1 MELSKEEEEL
11 ILSLI
16 PQFYADI
23 AFFAVYMFGIENGLR
38 PKQLEFAFA
47 FIANDLITFKGGVG
61 FGKTRVM
68 AVVIL
73 WALFVHDEIKITIF
87 GPSDQQIQ
95 SGIWSEIRSLIG
107 KMPEW
112 AQAFFESTTGSQKI
126 KRKARPDDCFVEYRL
141 SNKESIETARGIHKK
156 NNFIFVDE
164 ATGVP
169 DDVYDVLKNIIVDDH
184 AKIALISNPSK
195 LSGYFWKTWH
205 DPLISSMWTKV
216 HGRMVDNPNVTPE
229 KLAKMEALYEGKGSR
244 QYRIMVEGEFP
255 LEDHDGL
262 IPRSI
267 VLAAVNNKDFIQA
280 ANAGYVWGLDVAGA
294 SGDKGDR
301 SVLCKRFG
309 NEVLSLQHWRNKNAV
324 ELCELVRDE
333 YVKTPKAQRPLFICV
348 DGTGVGEGPAHFLRD
363 QYGLPVRLVKVG
375 NSPTRNPEKYSRLRD
390 QLWWETRQWFMS
402 ENVSIPDHMDF
413 VNDLCAPTYDDSNGK
428 IVIESKK
435 TLSKRLKASPDFA
448 DALCLTF
455 AVSPSRFANAGSD
468 RGRGDSPPDLRWAQ

>member
-1 MELSKEEEEL
+1 MELSKEEEEA

-16 PQFYADI
+16 PQFYEDI
-23 AFFAVYMFGIENGLR
+23 AFFAIYMFGAENALR
-38 PKQLEFAFA
+38 PKQLEFANA
-47 FIANDLITFKGGVG
+47 FVRNDLITFKGGVG

-73 WALFVHDEIKITIF
+73 WSLIVHDEIKVTIF

-112 AQAFFESTTGSQKI
+112 AQASFEVGSQKI
-126 KRKARPDDCFVEYRL
+126 KRVKRPDDCFCEYRL

-205 DPLISSMWTKV
+205 DQHISPMWAKV
-216 HGRMVDNPNVTPE
+216 HGRMIDNPNVTPE
-229 KLAKMEALYEGKGSR
+229 KLAKMEALYEGRGSR

-262 IPRSI
+262 IPRSV
-267 VLAAVNNKDFIQA
+267 VLAAINNKDFIQA
-280 ANAGYVWGLDVAGA
+280 QNAAHIWGLDVAGA

-301 SVLCKRFG
+301 SVLCKRNG
-309 NEVLSLQHWRNKNAV
+309 NEVTALLHWRNKNAV
-324 ELCELVRDE
+324 ELCELIRDE
-333 YVKTPKAQRPLFICV
+333 YVKTPKHERPLFICV
-348 DGTGVGEGPAHFLRD
+348 DATGVGEGPAYMLRD
-363 QYGLPVRLVKVG
+363 TYGLPVRLVKVG

-402 ENVSIPDHMDF
+402 ENVSIIDHMDF
-413 VNDLCAPTYDDSNGK
+413 VNDLCAPTYDDSSGK
-428 IVIESKK
+428 IVVESKK
-435 TLSKRLKASPDFA
+435 TLNKRIKASPDFA

-455 AVSPSRFANAGSD
+455 AVSPSRYASNWGLSNK
-468 RGRGDSPPDLRWAQ
+468 REQTPDLRWAQ

>member
-1 MELSKEEEEL
+1 MELSKEEEEA

-16 PQFYADI
+16 PQFYEDI
-23 AFFAVYMFGIENGLR
+23 AFFAIYMFGAANALR
-38 PKQLEFAFA
+38 PKQLEFAKVFQE
-47 FIANDLITFKGGVG
+47 NELTTFKGGVG

-73 WALFVHDEIKITIF
+73 WSLIVHDEIKITIF

-112 AQAFFESTTGSQKI
+112 AQASFEVGSQKI
-126 KRKARPDDCFVEYRL
+126 KRVKRPDDCFCEYRL
-141 SNKESIETARGIHKK
+141 SNKESIETARGIHKR

-205 DPLISSMWTKV
+205 DEQISPMWAKV
-216 HGRMVDNPNVTPE
+216 HGRMVDNPNITPE

-267 VLAAVNNKDFIQA
+267 VLESVNRKDVIQPGNAAP
-280 ANAGYVWGLDVAGA
+280 VWGLDPAGA

-301 SVLCKRFG
+301 SVLAKKFG
-309 NEVLSLQHWRNKNAV
+309 NIFEEFLSWRNKNPH
-324 ELCELVRDE
+324 ELAELVHDE
-333 YVKTPKAQRPLFICV
+333 YVKTPKAKRPIVIAV
-348 DGTGVGEGPAHFLRD
+348 DAVGIGEGVAAILRD
-363 QYGLPVRLVKVG
+363 HYNLPVKFVKVS

-390 QLWWETRQWFMS
+390 QLWWETRQAFMT
-402 ENVSIPDHMDF
+402 ENLSIPDITTLID
-413 VNDLCAPTYDDSNGK
+413 DLCAPTYDDTSGK
-428 IVIESKK
+428 IVVESKQS
-435 TLSKRLKASPDFA
+435 LRKRLKASPDFA

-455 AVSPSRFANAGSD
+455 AVSPSRYASNWGTSSK
-468 RGRGDSPPDLRWAQ
+468 REQVPDLRWAQ